1 MKNSEMRPQLR
12 FGGFADAWVEKKLG
26 DVANRF
32 DNLRVSVVFNKRV
45 PGTTP
50 YYGANGIQDY
60 VEGHCFFHTATPFFL
75 IIS

>member
-50 YYGANGIQDY
+50 YYGATGIQDY
-60 VEGHCFFHTATPFFL
+60 VEGHCFFFFFSFFFFF
-75 IIS
+75 I